1 MGGKARE
8 RGWNGAETGVFYVRL
23 YPGGPARQ
31 NKNAG

>member
-1 MGGKARE
+1 MGRKGKETGLE
-8 RGWNGAETGVFYVRL
+8 RRGKGVFYVRL